1 MRFGISF
8 CFGGAAALLLTAGL
22 LAQGDADGE
31 VQALRAAKARA
42 ARAEQRAEFL
52 RQEASSAEQASDRMV
67 AQRAA
72 MGAEIDAAN
81 AQIAAARVR
90 VRLIAHRQKA
100 QAARLGEANEPL
112 LRLNALLQRMTRQP
126 TLLLFARPGN
136 RRDYVHVR
144 AAIASIEPVIAART
158 AALRGQMAAQREL
171 RAQEQT
177 AMKAL
182 TEAKQS
188 LGQRSASLASLEASG
203 DGTLSGEAALE
214 YERAIGQG
222 ERARELVEEINATRE
237 SSQNAALLGDL
248 DGPVLASRPK
258 GRTAAGKPA
267 YILPARGAVLSG
279 LGELNPTGYRE
290 RGIRMRVGPSQRLSA
305 SADGTIT
312 YAGRYGSYGNI
323 VIIDHGNGWTTL
335 IAFVEQLGVEK
346 GSTVRQGAF
355 VGTARADNPEIMIE
369 LRRNGRLMDIG
380 AMVG

>member
-1 MRFGISF
+1 
-8 CFGGAAALLLTAGL
+8 
-22 LAQGDADGE
+22 
-31 VQALRAAKARA
+31 LRAAKARA